1 MAVGLPSV
9 ISDIPA
15 TRQLV
20 DHEQHG
26 LLAPVGDE
34 GAIAAAILRLLDDAE
49 LRARMGESARTRIV
63 DNYSTEK
70 VAGRYEALFREALSA
85 GKKS

>member
-1 MAVGLPSV
+1 
-9 ISDIPA
+9 
-15 TRQLV
+15 
-20 DHEQHG
+20 
-26 LLAPVGDE
+26 
-34 GAIAAAILRLLDDAE
+34 
-49 LRARMGESARTRIV
+49 MGESARTRIV